1 MTDNEEFE
9 EAMGIAEEFDRMT
22 CQEQVRLV
30 LDMLTDAAKEDD
42 MDKVRAI
49 GQIRVVPGVVG
60 TGRNRHRERHVI
72 PPSSSRRRHR
82 ESLNIEY
89 QAARRRHRANTLH
102 GQSIVA
108 LLLSRK

>member
-42 MDKVRAI
+42 MDKVRAALI
-49 GQIRVVPGVVG
+49 PLTLIA
-60 TGRNRHRERHVI
+60 NR
-72 PPSSSRRRHR
+72 
-82 ESLNIEY
+82 
-89 QAARRRHRANTLH
+89 QQ
-102 GQSIVA
+102 GQSPRRGRVA
-108 LLLSRK
+108 EPARAGRLRSAQARNTPPLTYGTRCPAISPSKPS

>member
-42 MDKVRAI
+42 MDKVRATLI
-49 GQIRVVPGVVG
+49 PLALIANRVKVLEVD
-60 TGRNRHRERHVI
+60 E
-72 PPSSSRRRHR
+72 
-82 ESLNIEY
+82 
-89 QAARRRHRANTLH
+89 
-102 GQSIVA
+102 
-108 LLLSRK
+108 